1 MINTVTMKV
10 DVFKTNFDILVGDDK
25 KAKMK
30 PLAGAGAGTLTE
42 AVPCSLDLRKH
53 RTKDLKICGLGATI
67 YENGDMMK

>member
-1 MINTVTMKV
+1 MKV

-30 PLAGAGAGTLTE
+30 PLAGAGAGSLTE

-53 RTKDLKICGLGATI
+53 RTKDLKICGLGAAI
-67 YENGDMMK
+67 YENGDMMQ

>member
-10 DVFKTNFDILVGDDK
+10 DVYKTNFDILVGDDK

-30 PLAGAGAGTLTE
+30 PLVPLAGAGAWVRE
-42 AVPCSLDLRKH
+42 AVPCSLRKH
-53 RTKDLKICGLGATI
+53 RSKDKDDCYLGAAI